1 MELLEKIREI
11 EEKEKI
17 EKNFLKKIEIL
28 GSPYTEM
35 FSFINIKQNGNKV
48 LFKYKDFEKLFRE
61 TELQYHDF
69 WHLYNGLFRE
79 CRGFV
84 YDLEKHQIVALPFPK
99 FFNIDEQEET
109 SMKNIRAMLS
119 KAKKVEFS
127 NKLDGT
133 LIIGRW
139 YEGRCFSCTSGSL
152 AEENVYP
159 LKYARKFLQQSN
171 YERLLK
177 DFEEWTCLFECVS
190 PNNQLVVVYSK
201 EQYGLHLI
209 GMRNTSTGELKP
221 YSEIKEIAEKYQIS
235 VTENYGMTF
244 DEILESRKQFK
255 HTEKEGYVMYL
266 DGILVKIKCDDYILL
281 HKMMRKNI
289 SKNVIIKAVATNTI
303 DDMLASNE
311 EDVKQVIYETLE
323 IISEYERKMETNVS
337 ELFKTAPKE
346 KIEFFKWIKTI
357 PKMYV
362 KFLTNKFFNKSYSYL
377 VELEAGESSQYIKYS
392 EIERRLEIL

>member
-11 EEKEKI
+11 EEKEKT
-17 EKNFLKKIEIL
+17 EKSFLKKIEKL

-48 LFKYKDFEKLFRE
+48 LFKYKDFEKLFKE
-61 TELQYHDF
+61 TDLKYHDF

-79 CRGFV
+79 CRGLV
-84 YDLEKHQIVALPFPK
+84 YDLERHQVVALPFQK

-109 SMKNIRAMLS
+109 SMETIRAMLAN
-119 KAKKVEFS
+119 AKRVEFS

-139 YEGRCFSCTSGSL
+139 YEGECFSCVSGTL
-152 AEENVYP
+152 AEEGVYP
-159 LKYARKFLQQSN
+159 LEYARKFLKQEHYAQ
-171 YERLLK
+171 LLK
-177 DFEEWTCLFECVS
+177 DYEEWTCLFECVS

-209 GMRNTSTGELKP
+209 GMRNVNTGELKP
-221 YSEIKEIAEKYQIS
+221 YSEIKQIAEKYQVS

-244 DEILESRKQFK
+244 DEILESRKNFK

-266 DGILVKIKCDDYILL
+266 DGTLVKIKCDDYILL
-281 HKMMRKNI
+281 HKMMKNNI
-289 SKNVIIKAVATNTI
+289 NKNAIIKAIANNTI
-303 DDMLASNE
+303 DDMLASNT
-311 EDVKQVIYETLE
+311 EDVKTIIYETIE
-323 IISEYERKMETNVS
+323 TISEYEKKMDANVS
-337 ELFKTAPKE
+337 ELFKEAPKE
-346 KIEFFKWIKTI
+346 KVEFFKWIKTV

-362 KFLTNKFFNKSYSYL
+362 KFLTNKFFNKPYSYL
-377 VELEAGESSQYIKYS
+377 VELEAGESSSYIKYA
-392 EIERRLEIL
+392 EIERRLEKL